1 MMLRLDCRRGVSR
14 LLTFSARAKA
24 ASTCSTASRIRRRR
38 QRIPR
43 TSSCH
48 TSSTNVRWHSTSSA
62 LDDAINEYGNYY
74 NDENPLLF
82 DDNYVDYVEANV
94 EWSTVA
100 DLKDIC
106 RDLGLKVSGKKLDL
120 QERILAHVDSRKSP
134 AAEILEQADIRKAQ
148 LPPQQVQQVAPVPL
162 LIPPN
167 EFCFD
172 RKNEYRLTA
181 KSLMEARFDE
191 DALLSPA
198 MSTVDDTDSLLQLLP
213 EELAQSLDDHRQD
226 LMEVVLDEGRRPFA
240 WINGRRHFLHT
251 DLLTKSQLEAVLQ
264 DLHFGADNRAGING
278 SLHRISALRNRE
290 SNFVGATLRVGRYVP
305 GNAIMI
311 ADILYR
317 SQLSILFVGPPGSA
331 KTSIIRDAARL
342 LAEEHSVV
350 IVDTSNE
357 IGGAGDI
364 PHECIGLSRRMQVP
378 NIGEQAR
385 IMVECVQN
393 HTPSVMVID
402 EIGRPAEVAAALTCK
417 ERGVRMIA
425 SAHGTL
431 PGLVRNAALC
441 DLVGGVDIVT
451 VGDKTAR
458 SDAKH
463 RGGTNKASASKL
475 RAERKAPPIFD
486 VVVELQRGFL
496 HEWQIVLNSAAA
508 VDSIL
513 KMGMYEAE
521 IRTRDPKQNACIQVR
536 RVKHDINRNQILEEQ
551 RQTSHQPSAMNR
563 TMPVLRYDEDA
574 EDEDAEDVTR
584 KPKSNKC
591 PSCNRTFSSRRSM
604 LDHALNKSKCSEK
617 LSPADELNFTN
628 ERWPSDGWA

>member
-1 MMLRLDCRRGVSR
+1 
-14 LLTFSARAKA
+14 
-24 ASTCSTASRIRRRR
+24 
-38 QRIPR
+38 
-43 TSSCH
+43 
-48 TSSTNVRWHSTSSA
+48 VRWHSTSSA
-62 LDDAINEYGNYY
+62 LDEYDNYLD
-74 NDENPLLF
+74 DEHLLF
-82 DDNYVDYVEANV
+82 DDYDSDDDQHDPRDWNGTALHNMEADVEGG
-94 EWSTVA
+94 TVA
-100 DLKDIC
+100 DLKSIC
-106 RDLGLKVSGKKLDL
+106 RDLGLKVSGKKLHL
-120 QERILAHVDSRKSP
+120 QERILAHVYSRKSLVKSEVQILERFAEKA
-134 AAEILEQADIRKAQ
+134 AAESLEQADIRNAQ

-181 KSLMEARFDE
+181 KSLMESRFDE

-240 WINGRRHFLHT
+240 WINGQRHFLHT
-251 DLLTKSQLEAVLQ
+251 DLLTKSQLEAVLR

-458 SDAKH
+458 NDAKH

-486 VVVELQRGFL
+486 VVVELRRGFL

-513 KMGMYEAE
+513 KVGMYEAE

-536 RVKHDINRNQILEEQ
+536 RVKHDINRNQILEEK
-551 RQTSHQPSAMNR
+551 RQTSDQPSAMNR

-574 EDEDAEDVTR
+574 EDVTW

-604 LDHALNKSKCSEK
+604 LDHALNKSKCTQK
-617 LSPADELNFTN
+617 LSPADELNFAN
-628 ERWPSDGWA
+628 ERWPSDGSA